1 MKLNK
6 NINSIT
12 VKWRVVEHGLVI
24 SNVFINSNHNKRS
37 IKI

>member
-12 VKWRVVEHGLVI
+12 VMWRVNEHRFVI
-24 SNVFINSNHNKRS
+24 SNVFINSNHNNRS